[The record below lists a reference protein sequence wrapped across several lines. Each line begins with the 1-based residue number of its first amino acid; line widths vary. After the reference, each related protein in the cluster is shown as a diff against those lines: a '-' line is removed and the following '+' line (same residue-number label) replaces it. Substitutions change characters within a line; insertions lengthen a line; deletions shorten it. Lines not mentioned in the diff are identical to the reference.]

1 MSRLRRSFTP
11 RINSDTDPNDIYW
24 FTGINVLVI
33 IFSLVRSVLFFHLAA
48 KSSTTLHNRM
58 FQGVTRAAMHFF
70 NTNPS
75 GRILNRFSK
84 DLGQVDEILPSVMMD
99 VLQILLLIIGIVVVL
114 CIVNVW
120 YLLVT
125 FILALI
131 FYLLRSFYLNTS
143 RDVKRLEAISKS
155 TRLYLSKLQLIL
167 SYS

>member
-1 MSRLRRSFTP
+1 MP
-11 RINSDTDPNDIYW
+11 RINAETDPNDIYY
-24 FTGINVLVI
+24 FTGINILVI
-33 IFSLVRSVLFFHLAA
+33 IFSLTRSILFFHLAA
-48 KSSTTLHNRM
+48 KSSNTLHNRM
-58 FQGVTRAAMHFF
+58 FQGVTHAAMHFF

-99 VLQILLLIIGIVVVL
+99 VLQIVLLIIGIVVVL
-114 CIVNVW
+114 CIVNLW

-125 FILALI
+125 VILAAI

-155 TRLYLSKLQLIL
+155 MS
-167 SYS
+167 